1 MVVPGDGHQGGH
13 ECGLADGG
21 VSLYKRAGWTVSGRM
36 EWSMGRPG
44 PEPANLNTASVALEY
59 RLSEHFVRLLG
70 SDDVLLIKALKAGNH
85 KDFCSLFPKL

>member
-1 MVVPGDGHQGGH
+1 MD
-13 ECGLADGG
+13 
-21 VSLYKRAGWTVSGRM
+21 
-36 EWSMGRPG
+36 RPG
-44 PEPANLNTASVALEY
+44 PEPANLNTGSVALEY